1 MVNDL
6 RQNWLELSN
15 KLSQQFK
22 VEVDIVF
29 VLFLIGI
36 QETGKGFENFTREQK
51 FELIYIGNCKA
62 LSYMGYY
69 KQIGV
74 SSEQWPIWKNL
85 KPLPELDEYSKEQL
99 LKEGIISYFKEQ
111 NYLI

>member
-1 MVNDL
+1 MDANL
-6 RQNWLELSN
+6 MQNWQLLSK

-22 VEVDIVF
+22 VEVDVVF

-36 QETGKGFENFTREQK
+36 QETGKGFENFTKDEK

-74 SSEQWPIWKNL
+74 SREQWPIWKNL
-85 KPLPELDEYSKEQL
+85 KPLPEMDDTTKELL
-99 LKEGIISYFKEQ
+99 LKEGIISYFREQ
-111 NYLI
+111 NYF